1 MSFLFQFRGASFR
14 KEFSKLGEVRSLI
27 PPTVNMMALM
37 ATATRLSCKD
47 ICCTLGMA
55 NPAVVTV
62 STNRPNIKYSVC
74 SNPGTIEETFTPL
87 VHELQELRLTMGS
100 TIFFCRTYDSCSSIY
115 LFMRNKLGKKLT
127 EPIGAPDC
135 ARYRVMDMFTACAH
149 PDVKQSKSFHTSANL
164 IQYSES

>member
-27 PPTVNMMALM
+27 PPTVNMMALT

-47 ICCTLGMA
+47 ICCTLGMT

-62 STNRPNIKYSVC
+62 SPNRPNIKYSVC

-127 EPIGAPDC
+127 KPIGAPDC